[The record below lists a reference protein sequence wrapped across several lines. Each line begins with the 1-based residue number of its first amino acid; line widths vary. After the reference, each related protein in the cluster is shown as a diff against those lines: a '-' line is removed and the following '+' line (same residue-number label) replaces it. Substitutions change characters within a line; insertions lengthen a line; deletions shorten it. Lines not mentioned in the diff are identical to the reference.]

1 MNTNITIEFDEA
13 IRKSDDSEITDT
25 SVDDHII
32 LKETDSSGANISFDA
47 TINTAKTIITI
58 DPTSDFSSSQTIYAA
73 AYIVCELEKSLVGS
87 MVIIVLAVLIVA
99 SKEIFAPLESV
110 SLRMM

>member
-13 IRKSDDSEITDT
+13 IRKSDDSEITDA

-73 AYIVCELEKSLVGS
+73 LKPKLKILQ
-87 MVIIVLAVLIVA
+87 ITQ
-99 SKEIFAPLESV
+99 
-110 SLRMM
+110 